1 MNIIRA
7 NIRQFG
13 MIIVLI
19 VVSILFQIL
28 TPGTFFNPRN
38 IANLVL
44 QNSYIFILA
53 IGMMFV
59 ILTGRIDLS
68 VGTLLAFTSAL
79 SGLLMI
85 QWGLSMW
92 VAIPAILLLGALLGA
107 WNGYW
112 IAYQNIPF
120 FVVTLAAMLIYRGLT
135 MLTLE
140 GGTLSGFPPV
150 FNNFAAGFIP
160 DIFGGAGN
168 LNITAIIICALVSV
182 VLIIIELRRRVVTRK
197 YGAAVSPIPFL
208 IVKLALLVGAV
219 NLFGFLFAQ
228 HRGVPIILV
237 LLGFLII
244 VYSFVA
250 NNTVLGRQIYATGGN
265 AKAAELTGIK
275 TKRVVFWV
283 YVNMGMLA
291 ALAGMVFAA
300 RLNAA
305 SPRAEAGFE
314 LQAIAACFIGGAA
327 PTGGIGK
334 ITGAIIGAL
343 LMGVLSNGL
352 GLLGMGADIQLGI
365 TGLVVLAA
373 VTFDVFTRTKVAKS
387 AKASV

>member
-13 MIIVLI
+13 MIIAL
-19 VVSILFQIL
+19 VVVAILFQIL
-28 TPGTFFNPRN
+28 TNGTFFNPRN
-38 IANLVL
+38 ITNLVL
-44 QNSYIFILA
+44 QNSYIVILA

-79 SGLLMI
+79 SGVFMI
-85 QWGLSMW
+85 EWGLPMW

-112 IAYQNIPF
+112 IAYRNVPF
-120 FVVTLAAMLIYRGLT
+120 FVVTLAGMLIYRGLT
-135 MLTLE
+135 MVALE
-140 GGTLSGFPPV
+140 GGPLSGFPPL
-150 FNNFAAGFIP
+150 FNSFAAGFIP
-160 DIFGGAGN
+160 DVFGSAGLN
-168 LNITAIIICALVSV
+168 LTAILICVIASL
-182 VLIIIELRRRVVTRK
+182 VLIVLEFRSRIVTRK
-197 YGAAVSPIPFL
+197 YGAQVQPLPFT
-208 IVKLALLVGAV
+208 IVKLVALVGAIA
-219 NLFGFLFAQ
+219 LFGHWFAQ
-228 HRGVPIILV
+228 HRGVPNILV
-237 LLGFLII
+237 LLAVLFV
-244 VYSFVA
+244 VYSYIA
-250 NNTVLGRQIYATGGN
+250 NNTVMGRHIYATGGN
-265 AKAAELTGIK
+265 AKAAELNGVK
-275 TKRVVFWV
+275 VKRVVFWA
-283 YVNMGMLA
+283 YVNMSMLA

-300 RLNAA
+300 RLDAA

-334 ITGAIIGAL
+334 ITGAIIGAV

-352 GLLGMGADIQLGI
+352 GLLGMGADVQLAI

-373 VTFDVFTRTKVAKS
+373 VTFDVFTRTRVAKT
-387 AKASV
+387 AKASA